1 MCISTAFIFILGIA
15 QIVGDVY
22 LELYSLG
29 IGTHIAAGLISEGL
43 SDIFYAISAAKSGY
57 FSWSDYAVHKIKSIL
72 ITIATTG
79 FAALLSKGIRFSR
92 FGSMLVGDTG
102 KLSQLSGSRLLEVS
116 GKTSLTGVKNNVIKK
131 VWWRIGMKLAE
142 GSSFALANAG
152 ISYISERAFKD
163 YCDKIVN
170 ELFLNIRQ
178 SVQNKKE
185 KIRESLTTIYQ
196 TYVSELTQKWLSE
209 IN

>member
-79 FAALLSKGIRFSR
+79 FAALLSKGIR
-92 FGSMLVGDTG
+92 
-102 KLSQLSGSRLLEVS
+102 LSCFEQIDE
-116 GKTSLTGVKNNVIKK
+116 
-131 VWWRIGMKLAE
+131 
-142 GSSFALANAG
+142 
-152 ISYISERAFKD
+152 Y
-163 YCDKIVN
+163 
-170 ELFLNIRQ
+170 
-178 SVQNKKE
+178 
-185 KIRESLTTIYQ
+185 
-196 TYVSELTQKWLSE
+196 
-209 IN
+209 